1 MTTDPAFKE
10 PVSHALM
17 TQIMLQ
23 LQCHFQAFLDI
34 NCLYTMIIQT
44 CQKLLR
50 NVTS

>member
-23 LQCHFQAFLDI
+23 LQCHFFTLFLTLTAFTL
-34 NCLYTMIIQT
+34 
-44 CQKLLR
+44 
-50 NVTS
+50 